1 MRLVLD
7 FDTELNIFVDTWLAS
22 AHMTS
27 DNVIANLRK
36 MAAEVCDA
44 SPLSPPTAPK
54 SAASP
59 QGSPVPDEVFEEFM
73 AAHNEMMQEQQ
84 QQKDHSLSVSLD
96 QQHAEISS
104 LKISVLK
111 KRARVLGATSA
122 QMDEVDDADDTRA
135 AIVALTLSLRS
146 SQKVSALKKR
156 LRIIGATEE
165 QIDELDDVVDTKSA
179 AVELLFQLVAAS
191 AGAEAGAISPVLA
204 AAEPQT
210 ESNDPLEQDQDD
222 EAIIDQMSMEPKD
235 VSSSESVTSSG
246 DSVADSLDASIRFRA
261 RVAAHDIE
269 GRDLSSSL
277 QTENYSL
284 AVQQYLPPRQ
294 PQIQEMAPG
303 SAHART
309 PSRSR
314 SLFRAA
320 SRLTSPVKTLRARHV
335 AASLHSPARGR

>member
-1 MRLVLD
+1 MGL
-7 FDTELNIFVDTWLAS
+7 
-22 AHMTS
+22 
-27 DNVIANLRK
+27 
-36 MAAEVCDA
+36 
-44 SPLSPPTAPK
+44 PLEK
-54 SAASP
+54 VG
-59 QGSPVPDEVFEEFM
+59 QL
-73 AAHNEMMQEQQ
+73 H
-84 QQKDHSLSVSLD
+84 K
-96 QQHAEISS
+96 
-104 LKISVLK
+104 
-111 KRARVLGATSA
+111 AT
-122 QMDEVDDADDTRA
+122 
-135 AIVALTLSLRS
+135 
-146 SQKVSALKKR
+146 
-156 LRIIGATEE
+156 